1 MDHRR
6 HPFAMLLIL
15 LIICGSL
22 KNVHGALP
30 PEVRRELSDLK
41 KEVSEVSSLIRKKQV
56 DEARAILEK
65 VETRLTELMIDED
78 ERDRNFTGLRS
89 ALEKARESI
98 PVSFESEIAPIIKA
112 SCVQCHGEQQSAAN
126 LRLDTYNNMG
136 RGGRSG
142 PLLIPRRPQNS
153 LILARLTTDDA
164 MARMPRG
171 REKLKDT
178 EIGLIA
184 RWIEQGAQFDGED
197 QDAMIGDSLVEKKP
211 PIKVVMA
218 DGSETVS
225 FTKDVAPWMINICL
239 NCHSGANP
247 RSGYS
252 IETFE
257 KLLTDGDTGSTVVPG
272 DSRKSYI
279 VDLVLRQDPLKMPA
293 GQAQLKRSQAVALEK
308 WIDEGAHFD
317 GTDPKAPL
325 RSLVPTDAE
334 LEVQRLAAMSSEE
347 FSKRRETQAKDTWK
361 RVSGSDEG
369 KTVTTTNLL
378 VHGNAEE
385 TRLLEIANW
394 GEAQIKTLTEKYK
407 LPAGEVPWRGR
418 LIVYVGKDRF
428 DYEEFNTVLMDRRT
442 PREVS
447 GHAQVTANFETA
459 YVAMHDVGDEV
470 TARDLNAQQLL
481 NSLLGRAYISRDGS
495 ALPDWLVQGFG
506 LMEAGIET
514 GSAYAKGIPAEAAKT
529 LSTVTDPA
537 AVFNNGTF
545 APEEVGAV
553 GFLMVRF
560 LLAGRG
566 VSDFQKFVG
575 ELKSSPNVGRAIQ
588 QAYGVNAAALGT
600 AFLQNGVR

>member
-178 EIGLIA
+178 EIGVIA

-239 NCHSGANP
+239 NCHSGVNP

-334 LEVQRLAAMSSEE
+334 LEAQRLAAMSSEE

-481 NSLLGRAYISRDGS
+481 
-495 ALPDWLVQGFG
+495 
-506 LMEAGIET
+506 
-514 GSAYAKGIPAEAAKT
+514 
-529 LSTVTDPA
+529 
-537 AVFNNGTF
+537 
-545 APEEVGAV
+545 
-553 GFLMVRF
+553 
-560 LLAGRG
+560 
-566 VSDFQKFVG
+566 
-575 ELKSSPNVGRAIQ
+575 
-588 QAYGVNAAALGT
+588 
-600 AFLQNGVR
+600 